1 MVKRQIIPSFNNLC
15 VRKVSSFPFPSLCS
29 LLQFSVNFFLFYL
42 HILCNND
49 VFLPLKFGAGNWLV
63 TGKIDLLA
71 HALSSTAVLCDIVK
85 LHYVA

>member
-1 MVKRQIIPSFNNLC
+1 MFFCLSNLAQEIG
-15 VRKVSSFPFPSLCS
+15 L
-29 LLQFSVNFFLFYL
+29 
-42 HILCNND
+42 
-49 VFLPLKFGAGNWLV
+49 

>member
-1 MVKRQIIPSFNNLC
+1 MLPFTVFRQLFFFICIFCVITMFFCLSNLAQEIG
-15 VRKVSSFPFPSLCS
+15 L
-29 LLQFSVNFFLFYL
+29 
-42 HILCNND
+42 
-49 VFLPLKFGAGNWLV
+49 

>member
-1 MVKRQIIPSFNNLC
+1 M
-15 VRKVSSFPFPSLCS
+15 
-29 LLQFSVNFFLFYL
+29 FFLPF
-42 HILCNND
+42 
-49 VFLPLKFGAGNWLV
+49 KFGAGNWLV

>member
-1 MVKRQIIPSFNNLC
+1 MFEKFRVFLFLPYVPFYSF
-15 VRKVSSFPFPSLCS
+15 SST
-29 LLQFSVNFFLFYL
+29 FLFYL
-42 HILCNND
+42 HILRNND
-49 VFLPLKFGAGNWLV
+49 VFLPFKFGAGNWLV